1 MADWTTI
8 PDDVLEPG
16 KPIRSVDALAL
27 RDNPVAIAAGAAG
40 APRVQTAAIQN
51 GAVTNA
57 KLANS
62 SVTTAKLA
70 DANVTTAKLANAN
83 VTSAK
88 LATGE
93 RMTTANVL
101 ARTAGAS
108 LGAVGT
114 YAFLGTSLT
123 TAGAVIIENTTY
135 AGSDLRYFG
144 ANVGTGTGTF
154 NSGTRIGG
162 TPPGTWRAMGHVRDG
177 SSGRRATTLFLRIS

>member
-1 MADWTTI
+1 MAEWTTI

-27 RDNPVAIAAGAAG
+27 RDNPVAIAAGAAN
-40 APRVQTAAIQN
+40 APRVQTAAIQDA
-51 GAVTNA
+51 AVTTA

-70 DANVTTAKLANAN
+70 DASVTT
-83 VTSAK
+83 AK

-108 LGAVGT
+108 AGNVGT
-114 YAFLGTSLT
+114 YAFLRLT
-123 TAGAVIIENTTY
+123 IAISFSPGQTI
-135 AGSDLRYFG
+135 AGSSLRFAAQSG
-144 ANVGTGTGTF
+144 ATTISV
-154 NSGTRIGG
+154 
-162 TPPGTWRAMGHVRDG
+162 TPSLSGTWRAMGGAG
-177 SSGRRATTLFLRIS
+177 SSSGWVTVWLRIS